1 MEIGSMEPYTFLEHP
16 SSLIN
21 IIPKSSMLPFFFYE
35 LLKSVEEK

>member
-21 IIPKSSMLPFFFYE
+21 IIPTCSMLPFLLYE
-35 LLKSVEEK
+35 LLNNEEK